1 MLFANVIVEISHEKV
16 DKVFQYRI
24 PEGLCKELAV
34 GMVVTFPFGRGNRP
48 AKGYVVEITEK
59 PEYDITKMKE
69 LSGVAAGELAVESE
83 LISLAWWIKE
93 NYGGTMIQ
101 ALRTVLP
108 VKRKMEAKQKKY
120 VSLLLPKNTAEEL
133 ATEWEAKHK
142 TARARLL
149 RALIENETVE
159 GEVLTKKLH
168 ITPAVIRVLEEQQI
182 LSVRSER
189 VFRNPVNAANKD
201 TYEVVLNEGQQGF
214 VNLVKDKHSEGQ
226 HATYLLHG
234 ITGSGKT
241 EVYIE
246 LARQAALEGKQSIIL
261 IPEIALTFQTIQR
274 FKRCF
279 GNRVSILHSRM
290 SEGER
295 YDQFARAKE
304 GLLDVMIGPR
314 SVLFTPFKNIGLIV
328 IDEEH
333 EGAYKSEGVPKYHAR
348 ETAIKRASIHG
359 ADVVLG
365 SATPSVEAY
374 YKALHGE
381 YVLYELK
388 ERFQKENQ
396 KKELAKVSIVDL
408 REELKCGNRSI
419 ISRSLHDA
427 ILSRLEKRQQTML
440 FINRRGYAG
449 FLSCRSCGK
458 AVTCPHCDVSL
469 SLHNNG
475 KCVCHYCG
483 YEVAAPKLC
492 PSCNSKYIAPFKAG
506 TQQIEELLK
515 KSYPN
520 ARILRM
526 DMDTTKNKN
535 GHEAILSAFANHE
548 ADILVGTQMIVKG
561 HDFPDVTLVGVLAA
575 DMSLYAND
583 YRACER
589 TFQLLTQAAGRAGRG
604 TEKGEVFFQ
613 TYRPEHYSIQTA
625 AEQDY
630 KSFYKQE
637 IAYRQLLGYPPA
649 VHLLAVLVSSLN
661 ETCADR
667 LTEKLKQSAMK
678 AGSSMGI
685 QVLGAG
691 KAAIG
696 KINDYHRRVVYMKHE
711 EYTVLTCVKNQLE
724 DMLQQA
730 EEKENCQVYFDFDP
744 MMGY

>member
-16 DKVFQYRI
+16 DKMFQYRI
-24 PEGLCKELAV
+24 PEELCHKLSV

-48 AKGYVVEITEK
+48 TKGYVVEITEK
-59 PEYDITKMKE
+59 PEYDITKIKE
-69 LSGVAAGELAVESE
+69 LSGVVEGELALESE

-101 ALRTVLP
+101 SLRTVLP
-108 VKRKMEAKQKKY
+108 VKRKMEQKQKKY
-120 VSLLLPKNTAEEL
+120 VSLLLPKKQAEEL
-133 ATEWEAKHK
+133 AAEWEAKHK

-168 ITPAVIRVLEEQQI
+168 ITQAVIRALEEQQI
-182 LSVRSER
+182 LTVRSER
-189 VFRNPVNAANKD
+189 IFRNPVD
-201 TYEVVLNEGQQGF
+201 TTNREVYEVSLNEGQQGF
-214 VNLVKDKHSEGQ
+214 VGLVKSNQSVGKHF
-226 HATYLLHG
+226 TYLLHG

-246 LARQAALEGKQSIIL
+246 LARQTALAGKQSIIL

-314 SVLFTPFKNIGLIV
+314 SVLFTPFQNIGLIV

-348 ETAIKRASIHG
+348 ETAIKRASMHG

-365 SATPSVEAY
+365 SATPSMEAY

-381 YVLYELK
+381 YVLYELN
-388 ERFQKENQ
+388 ERFQKQNQ
-396 KKELAKVSIVDL
+396 KKELAKVSIVDM

-419 ISRSLHDA
+419 ISRNLHDA
-427 ILSRLEKRQQTML
+427 ILNRLEKKQQTML

-483 YEVAAPKLC
+483 YEVVAPKLC

-506 TQQIEELLK
+506 TQQIEELLRK
-515 KSYPN
+515 TYPN

-535 GHEAILSAFANHE
+535 GHEEILSAFANHE

-575 DMSLYAND
+575 DMSLNAND

-630 KSFYKQE
+630 KSFFEQE

-661 ETCADR
+661 ESCADR

-678 AGSSMGI
+678 AGYSMGL

-691 KAAIG
+691 KASIG

-744 MMGY
+744 MLGY

>member
-1 MLFANVIVEISHEKV
+1 M
-16 DKVFQYRI
+16 
-24 PEGLCKELAV
+24 
-34 GMVVTFPFGRGNRP
+34 
-48 AKGYVVEITEK
+48 
-59 PEYDITKMKE
+59 
-69 LSGVAAGELAVESE
+69 
-83 LISLAWWIKE
+83 
-93 NYGGTMIQ
+93 
-101 ALRTVLP
+101 
-108 VKRKMEAKQKKY
+108 
-120 VSLLLPKNTAEEL
+120 
-133 ATEWEAKHK
+133 
-142 TARARLL
+142 
-149 RALIENETVE
+149 
-159 GEVLTKKLH
+159 
-168 ITPAVIRVLEEQQI
+168 
-182 LSVRSER
+182 
-189 VFRNPVNAANKD
+189 
-201 TYEVVLNEGQQGF
+201 
-214 VNLVKDKHSEGQ
+214 
-226 HATYLLHG
+226 
-234 ITGSGKT
+234 
-241 EVYIE
+241 
-246 LARQAALEGKQSIIL
+246 
-261 IPEIALTFQTIQR
+261 
-274 FKRCF
+274 
-279 GNRVSILHSRM
+279 
-290 SEGER
+290 
-295 YDQFARAKE
+295 
-304 GLLDVMIGPR
+304 
-314 SVLFTPFKNIGLIV
+314 FTPFQNIGLIV

-333 EGAYKSEGVPKYHAR
+333 EGAYKSEGIPKYHAR
-348 ETAIKRASIHG
+348 ETAIKRASMHG

-374 YKALHGE
+374 YKAIYGE
-381 YVLYELK
+381 YVLYELNQ
-388 ERFQKENQ
+388 RFQKQNQ
-396 KKELAKVSIVDL
+396 KKELAKVSIVDM

-419 ISRSLHDA
+419 ISRGLHDA
-427 ILSRLEKRQQTML
+427 ILNRLENHQQTML

-483 YEVAAPKLC
+483 YEVPAPKLC

-520 ARILRM
+520 ARVLRM

-535 GHEAILSAFANHE
+535 GHEEILSSFANHE

-613 TYRPEHYSIQTA
+613 TYRSEHYSIQTA

-630 KSFYKQE
+630 KSFFKQE
-637 IAYRQLLGYPPA
+637 MAYRQLLGYPPA

-661 ETCADR
+661 EKSADR
-667 LTEKLKQSAMK
+667 LIEKLKQSAIK
-678 AGSSMGI
+678 AGCSMGL

-691 KAAIG
+691 KASIG
-696 KINDYHRRVVYMKHE
+696 KINDYHRRVLYMKHE

-730 EEKENCQVYFDFDP
+730 EEKEDCQVYFDFDP